1 MRRALITVAAVG
13 ALTFSIYLATGGNV
27 AAQVDYLTDAGLST
41 PTHVATCSVRISD
54 ECLAA
59 AADAGVNVHRYE
71 RLRFP
76 VTVTTL
82 SDGGRDVQL
91 PPLAQAVRQCV
102 EVMDWSACTLVVA
115 GSAPAVAAKW
125 GQALPFTTAGAVR
138 GCVRPK
144 FDAGLLCP
152 RLQSDGGT
160 FSFGDRN
167 VFPRAEAFD
176 TAQCE
181 AVECMVFAGE
191 DPETEL

>member
-1 MRRALITVAAVG
+1 VRRVLVAVTAVG
-13 ALTFSIYLATGGNV
+13 ALTFSVYLATGGGV
-27 AAQVDYLTDAGLST
+27 QAQVDFLTDAGLAT

-82 SDGGRDVQL
+82 PDGGRDVQL
-91 PPLAQAVRQCV
+91 PPLAQAARHCV
-102 EVMDWSACTLVVA
+102 EVMSWGDCALVVA

-125 GQALPFTTAGAVR
+125 GQPLPFTTAGAVR
-138 GCVRPK
+138 GCVRAK
-144 FDAGLLCP
+144 FASSLLCP
-152 RLQSDGGT
+152 RVDGGARDV
-160 FSFGDRN
+160 SEERN
-167 VFPRAEAFD
+167 VYPRAWTSD
-176 TAQCE
+176 PAQCE
-181 AVECMVFAGE
+181 QVECAVFAGE